1 MLKVLIY
8 GYATGTFSSRGIAK
22 KLEEDVAYRY
32 LSGGNFPAHR
42 TISDFRCDHLSQF
55 RSVFVQVVRL
65 AQEVGLVKLGTLI
78 LDGTKV
84 KANASKHKAMSYE
97 RMKKTEKQLRR
108 EIRAIT
114 ALAKQED
121 AAEDVEF
128 GPDFR
133 GDELP
138 EELARRD
145 SRLKKIQAAKAR
157 LEARQKEEDQQAGR
171 RPGDD
176 KESKRGPKFKRRFG
190 VPPDKKQDNFTDP
203 ESRIMKDSSGYQQC
217 FNAQAAVDE
226 KSQLIVATGLINNA
240 ADVGQLEPMLKTA
253 QANTGEKPKRAL
265 ADAGYRSEK
274 NLLHL
279 ERTGIDGFVAL
290 GREKKDSP
298 PTSNSKLEATLR
310 MKAKLKTKRGRKWY
324 KRRKLGEPPFGWIK
338 AVLGFQ
344 SFSLRGLEK
353 TSAEWNLVCLA
364 LNLRRL
370 NQKMV
375 WV

>member
-1 MLKVLIY
+1 MNLEVIKEGLPQVWTHPAASIL
-8 GYATGTFSSRGIAK
+8 GHPRASFSGSSAKRTRDRQTGVQETGRG
-22 KLEEDVAYRY
+22 
-32 LSGGNFPAHR
+32 
-42 TISDFRCDHLSQF
+42 T
-55 RSVFVQVVRL
+55 
-65 AQEVGLVKLGTLI
+65 
-78 LDGTKV
+78 
-84 KANASKHKAMSYE
+84 
-97 RMKKTEKQLRR
+97 
-108 EIRAIT
+108 
-114 ALAKQED
+114 
-121 AAEDVEF
+121 
-128 GPDFR
+128 
-133 GDELP
+133 
-138 EELARRD
+138 
-145 SRLKKIQAAKAR
+145 
-157 LEARQKEEDQQAGR
+157 
-171 RPGDD
+171 
-176 KESKRGPKFKRRFG
+176 
-190 VPPDKKQDNFTDP
+190 
-203 ESRIMKDSSGYQQC
+203 
-217 FNAQAAVDE
+217 
-226 KSQLIVATGLINNA
+226 
-240 ADVGQLEPMLKTA
+240 
-253 QANTGEKPKRAL
+253 KRAL

>member
-157 LEARQKEEDQQAGR
+157 LEARQKEEDQQAGL
-171 RPGDD
+171 
-176 KESKRGPKFKRRFG
+176 
-190 VPPDKKQDNFTDP
+190 T
-203 ESRIMKDSSGYQQC
+203 
-217 FNAQAAVDE
+217 
-226 KSQLIVATGLINNA
+226 NNA

-290 GREKKDSP
+290 GREK
-298 PTSNSKLEATLR
+298 
-310 MKAKLKTKRGRKWY
+310 
-324 KRRKLGEPPFGWIK
+324 
-338 AVLGFQ
+338 
-344 SFSLRGLEK
+344 
-353 TSAEWNLVCLA
+353 
-364 LNLRRL
+364 
-370 NQKMV
+370 
-375 WV
+375 